1 MGDTDV
7 PGGGR
12 SGLGDGTGKSREGMR
27 GREGGE
33 RERERGGGRGRA
45 PTEVCDESATIHVIF
60 RRSLREYYLLHYV
73 ISCKR

>member
-27 GREGGE
+27 GRERGGGEGERGGGGE
-33 RERERGGGRGRA
+33 RES
-45 PTEVCDESATIHVIF
+45 T
-60 RRSLREYYLLHYV
+60 Y
-73 ISCKR
+73 